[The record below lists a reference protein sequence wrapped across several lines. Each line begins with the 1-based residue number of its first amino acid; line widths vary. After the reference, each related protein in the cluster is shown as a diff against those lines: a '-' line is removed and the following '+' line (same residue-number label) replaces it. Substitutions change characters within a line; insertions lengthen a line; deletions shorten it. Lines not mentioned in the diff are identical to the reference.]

1 MALSDDLVKTD
12 GQIENVTKK
21 IAGQLYD
28 LLDAKENKT
37 ESLTVNNSTFLLNL
51 RNSDLIRQY

>member
-28 LLDAKENKT
+28 LLDAKENKA
-37 ESLTVNNSTFLLNL
+37 ESLTVNNSTILNF
-51 RNSDLIRQY
+51 